1 MLKSYYHHGE
11 GQPLVEKAGRA
22 QQVEHG
28 DKEGEAVHLDWKRK
42 LELVKFHQIGFVGN
56 AISY

>member
-11 GQPLVEKAGRA
+11 GHPLVEKAGRA

-28 DKEGEAVHLDWKRK
+28 DKEGEAVHLDYKRK
-42 LELVKFHQIGFVGN
+42 LELM
-56 AISY
+56 